1 MRTTRLK
8 TKYKTNPGSTPP
20 NKNKSMIR
28 TVESCRQFVT
38 LMAVVT
44 LGVGPVTASAQST
57 PDELL
62 DQMNYIVD
70 VIDYE
75 GTVFRR
81 QNGETEAL
89 RIVHKIID
97 GVVNERLVSQEGNGL
112 EIIRIG
118 NDVHCIL
125 PDKRTVLIEE
135 WADQSTL
142 FSALPNSEI
151 RYGADYDVSIV
162 REDRVA
168 GRQAIMLAIRPHD
181 RIRYGHR
188 IWLDE
193 QTSFPLK
200 TEMLDVNGELIEQIK
215 FADISLGDGI
225 SKDALAPSMSLDDF
239 SWYTQPA
246 ARYESVEVDT
256 NWECADLPSGF
267 RATSTKTEQLP
278 GVDAPVTH
286 IVYSDGMA
294 TVSVFIAEKN
304 ETQIAEQSS
313 VGASNSYSIQ
323 QGDFQ
328 ITVVGEVPAATIQR
342 IATSMQQN

>member
-1 MRTTRLK
+1 M
-8 TKYKTNPGSTPP
+8 
-20 NKNKSMIR
+20 
-28 TVESCRQFVT
+28 
-38 LMAVVT
+38 MAVVT
-44 LGVGPVTASAQST
+44 LGVGSVTASAQST

-62 DQMNYIVD
+62 DQMNHIVG

-97 GVVNERLVSQEGNGL
+97 GVINEKLVLQEGNGL

-125 PDKRTVLIEE
+125 PDKQTVLIEE
-135 WADQSTL
+135 WANQSTL
-142 FSALPNSEI
+142 FSALPSSVI

-181 RIRYGHR
+181 RFRYGHR

-193 QTSFPLK
+193 QTSFPLR
-200 TEMLDVNGELIEQIK
+200 TEMVDVNGELIEQIK

-225 SKDALAPSMSLDDF
+225 SKDALAPSMSLDNF
-239 SWYTQPA
+239 SWYTQP

-256 NWECADLPSGF
+256 NWECTDLPSGF
-267 RATSTKTEQLP
+267 RATSTMTEQLP

-304 ETQIAEQSS
+304 ETQITEQSS
-313 VGASNSYSIQ
+313 VGASNTYSVQ
-323 QGDFQ
+323 QGEFQ
-328 ITVVGEVPAATIQR
+328 ITVVGEVPAVTILR